1 MVSLLDIVRMLES
14 ELPEL
19 NTYPLEYPLNSPKS
33 AVLVDMQSTNPASA
47 GLFALNVQFKVR
59 ETHPATGEAI
69 SYQIRNLLNNRTD
82 IQLGGLQVVLVQSVN
97 PVPLYMGKDS
107 TGNYLYSNNFRFLMN
122 EGGNK

>member
-1 MVSLLDIVRMLES
+1 MLES

-19 NTYPLEYPLNSPKS
+19 NTYPLEYPLNSPNN
-33 AVLVDMQSTNPASA
+33 AVLVDMQSNNPASA

-59 ETHPATGEAI
+59 ETHPSKGEAT
-69 SYQIRNLLNNRTD
+69 SYQIKNVLDHRTD

-97 PVPLYMGKDS
+97 PVPLFMGKDS
-107 TGNYLYSNNFRFLMN
+107 NGNYLYSNNFRFLMN